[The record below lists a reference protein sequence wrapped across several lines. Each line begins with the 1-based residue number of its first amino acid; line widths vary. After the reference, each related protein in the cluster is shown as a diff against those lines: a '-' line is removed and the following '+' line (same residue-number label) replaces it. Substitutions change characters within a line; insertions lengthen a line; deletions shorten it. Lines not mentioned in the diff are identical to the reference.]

1 MRGDKGQGPK
11 GFTMGFIQN
20 CWQVVEAGIMAF
32 FKKFHESC
40 KFEKSLNASFIALF
54 HKKEKRKC
62 YNY

>member
-1 MRGDKGQGPK
+1 MRGDKAQGPK

-20 CWQVVEAGIMAF
+20 CWHVVEAGIMAF

-54 HKKEKRKC
+54 HKK
-62 YNY
+62 